1 MEQYT
6 VRILSIRELTH
17 DVRSYR
23 VEKPE
28 GYSFIP
34 GQATEI
40 CLNKP
45 GWENERR
52 PFTFTSL
59 NDEPTLEFTIKSYER
74 GGVTQQLH
82 QAKPG
87 DSLILHDVWGA
98 ISYQGPGYF
107 IAGGAGLTP
116 FLAIL
121 RQLKKEGKL
130 AGNKLFFANKSAED
144 IILRDELKALLGEH
158 VVHVLSNEKEGSG
171 FDTGFVDEAFLRRH
185 VDDFSR
191 HFYLC
196 GPPPMMDAVTA
207 TLQKLGAAPEA
218 LVFEK

>member
-1 MEQYT
+1 MEQHL

-34 GQATEI
+34 GQATEVCI
-40 CLNKP
+40 NKP

-59 NDEPTLEFTIKSYER
+59 NEEPTLEFTIKSYQH
-74 GGVTQQLH
+74 GGVTQQLYEL
-82 QAKPG
+82 KPG

-121 RQLKKEGKL
+121 RQLNKEGKL
-130 AGNKLFFANKSAED
+130 AGNKLFFANKSAVD
-144 IILRDELKALLGEH
+144 IILRDELQDLLGNQ
-158 VVHVLSNEKEGSG
+158 VVHVLSNEKEGAD
-171 FDTGFVDEAFLRRH
+171 FETGFVDEAFLRRH
-185 VDDFSR
+185 VDDFSK

-207 TLQKLGAAPEA
+207 TLQSLGAAPEA